1 MKFCRPSLLLF
12 LLFTSA
18 ANLWGQSN
26 PIPTINGPVAPQAV
40 IPGSAAFTLTVRGA
54 GFVPGAAVNWNGTAR
69 NTTFVSAGEL
79 QAQILASDVAA
90 PGGALVTVT
99 NPPPGGG
106 FSSSSFAVVEIH
118 QPVAT
123 VMLSQSHTYPGSQ
136 GGFRLFTADFT
147 GDSKQDLI
155 QLGEGFTILVG
166 NGDGTFTRSASL
178 PLQTQPEGISFGDFN
193 GDGKED
199 FALAIYDRGLAF
211 VALGDGTGKFHTL
224 RGFGNFSKPVQT
236 ATGDFNRDGKLD
248 LVVAASDGVYVLLGN
263 GDGTFQPQ
271 QSAASIFMP
280 DGLVPADF
288 NGDGILDLAFVDGGT
303 GLIAVLLGN
312 GDGTFQPPIETQQG
326 DYVQS
331 VVSDFNGD
339 GKLDFAVVGSGSPVP
354 VGILLGN
361 GDGTFQPPSSIQQDL
376 PVRGR
381 SLSWVTLT
389 RTAGLTFLA
398 TARSVFWEAFW
409 QGMAME
415 PFNRSP
421 VSTCQGP
428 RSKEFAVVGDFNSDG
443 LLDFAISL
451 KNGSEVYL
459 QAPQ

>member
-1 MKFCRPSLLLF
+1 MKVS
-12 LLFTSA
+12 FTSIFFVTLLA
-18 ANLWGQSN
+18 VACLAQVN
-26 PIPTINGPVAPQAV
+26 PVPTIDSPVVPQAV
-40 IPGSAAFTLTVRGA
+40 VPGSNAFTLTVRGA
-54 GFVPGAAVNWNGTAR
+54 GFVPGAVVNWNGTAR
-69 NTTFVSAGEL
+69 NTTFMSAGEL
-79 QAQILASDVAA
+79 QAQINASDVSA
-90 PGGALVTVT
+90 PGSAMITVT
-99 NPPPGGG
+99 NPSPGGG
-106 FSSSSFAVVEIH
+106 LSSSSFAVVEVH
-118 QPVAT
+118 QPVT
-123 VMLSQSHTYPGSQ
+123 TMMLTQSHTYPGSK
-136 GGFRLFTADFT
+136 GGFRLFTTDFT

-155 QLGEGFTILVG
+155 QLGEGFTVLVG

-224 RGFGNFSKPVQT
+224 RGFGSFSKPLQT

-248 LVVAASDGVYVLLGN
+248 LVVAASDGVYLLLGN

-271 QSAASIFMP
+271 QSVSSVFMP

-303 GLIAVLLGN
+303 GLIAVELGN

-331 VVSDFNGD
+331 LVSDFNGD
-339 GKLDFAVVGSGSPVP
+339 GKLDFVIVGSGSPVP

-361 GDGTFQPPSSIQQDL
+361 GDGTFQPPRFYSTGFTGQGPFIIVGDFNSDGKADVFSYGQIGFL
-376 PVRGR
+376 G
-381 SLSWVTLT
+381 S
-389 RTAGLTFLA
+389 FLA
-398 TARSVFWEAFW
+398 GNGDGTFQPVAR
-409 QGMAME
+409 
-415 PFNRSP
+415 FNLP
-421 VSTCQGP
+421 GP
-428 RSKEFAVVGDFNSDG
+428 TFKEFAVAGDFNSDG
-443 LLDFAISL
+443 LLDFAVSL
-451 KNGSEVYL
+451 KNGSEIFL